1 MKLEQITKKYGQN
14 TVIDHIDFDFGN
26 SQIVGLI
33 GKNGVGKTTLM
44 KVMNGNIINYEGK
57 VNLPNNENVG
67 YLIEHPKL
75 YDNKTGLYNL
85 KLFAQVLGK
94 GFDKEYADHIIDAF
108 GMRPYIKKKVK
119 KYSMGMKQKLAIA
132 VSLMNKPKYLILD
145 EPTNGMDPDGS
156 IDVLKTIQ
164 SLVKQLEMKILISS
178 HKLEDIELICDRA
191 IFLRDG
197 TFVQDV
203 NMKDGGPK
211 DSTII
216 SIDTEDYQK
225 ALEMLTEKFH
235 VQQSNKENGEIIIKA
250 QKNYKDVLEA
260 LAKLNIYPKY
270 IETRKS
276 SLRDTYFNINQR
288 GDK

>member
-1 MKLEQITKKYGQN
+1 MKLEHITKKYGQN
-14 TVIDHIDFDFGN
+14 TVIDDINFDFGN

-44 KVMNGNIINYEGK
+44 KVMNGNIINYQGK
-57 VNLPNNENVG
+57 VDLSKDENVG

-75 YDNKTGLYNL
+75 YDNKSGLYNL

-94 GFDKEYADHIIDAF
+94 GFDKEYSDHIIDDF

-191 IFLRDG
+191 VFLRDG
-197 TFVQDV
+197 NFVQDV
-203 NMKDGGPK
+203 NMKDGGPE

-216 SIDTEDYQK
+216 TIEHDDFNKT
-225 ALEMLTEKFH
+225 LEYLTTHFK
-235 VQQSNKENGEIIIKA
+235 VQQSQKDAGEIIIKA
-250 QKNYKDVLEA
+250 QRDYKPLLKSLSEQGV
-260 LAKLNIYPKY
+260 YPKY

>member
-191 IFLRDG
+191 VFLRDG

-250 QKNYKDVLEA
+250 QENYKDVLEA

>member
-108 GMRPYIKKKVK
+108 GMRPYIKKNVK

-191 IFLRDG
+191 VFLRDG

>member
-1 MKLEQITKKYGQN
+1 MQLQDITKKYGSN
-14 TVIDHIDFDFGN
+14 NVLDHIDFDFN
-26 SQIVGLI
+26 DSRIVGLI

-44 KVMNGNIINYEGK
+44 KVMNGNISNFQGK
-57 VNLPNNENVG
+57 VELANNENIG

-75 YDNKTGLYNL
+75 YDNKSGLYNL

-94 GFDKEYADHIIDAF
+94 GFDKKYANHIIQTF
-108 GMRPYIKKKVK
+108 GMEPYIKKKVK

-156 IDVLKTIQ
+156 IDVLTTIKQ
-164 SLVKQLEMKILISS
+164 LVKELDMKILISS

-191 IFLRDG
+191 VFLRDG
-197 TFVQDV
+197 NFVQDV
-203 NMKDGGPK
+203 NMDEGAPT
-211 DSTII
+211 DSTVII
-216 SIDTEDYQK
+216 FEDEDFEQAHTYLKEHYEIIESQRVNK
-225 ALEMLTEKFH
+225 EVVIRA
-235 VQQSNKENGEIIIKA
+235 QQSY
-250 QKNYKDVLEA
+250 QA
-260 LAKLNIYPKY
+260 LLKGLASIEVYPKF

-288 GDK
+288 GDQ

>member
-1 MKLEQITKKYGQN
+1 MQLQDITKKYGSN
-14 TVIDHIDFDFGN
+14 NVLDHIDFDFN
-26 SQIVGLI
+26 DSRIVGLI

-44 KVMNGNIINYEGK
+44 KVMNGNIINFQGK
-57 VNLPNNENVG
+57 VELANNENIG

-75 YDNKTGLYNL
+75 YDNKSGLYNL

-94 GFDKEYADHIIDAF
+94 GFDKKYANHIIQTF
-108 GMRPYIKKKVK
+108 GMEPYIKKKVK

-156 IDVLKTIQ
+156 IDVLTTIKQ
-164 SLVKQLEMKILISS
+164 LVKELDMKILISS

-191 IFLRDG
+191 VFLRDG
-197 TFVQDV
+197 NFVQDV
-203 NMKDGGPK
+203 NMDEGAPT
-211 DSTII
+211 DSTVII
-216 SIDTEDYQK
+216 FEDEDFEQAHTYLKEHYEIIESQRANK
-225 ALEMLTEKFH
+225 EVVIRA
-235 VQQSNKENGEIIIKA
+235 QQSY
-250 QKNYKDVLEA
+250 QA
-260 LAKLNIYPKY
+260 LFKGLASIEVYPKF

-288 GDK
+288 GDQ

>member
-1 MKLEQITKKYGQN
+1 MKLEQITKKYGHN

-44 KVMNGNIINYEGK
+44 KVMNGNIINFEGK
-57 VNLPNNENVG
+57 VNLPNDENVG

-94 GFDKEYADHIIDAF
+94 GFDKKYADHIIDAF

-191 IFLRDG
+191 VFLRDG

-216 SIDTEDYQK
+216 TIDKEDFGK
-225 ALEMLTEKFH
+225 SLEILTENFH
-235 VQQSNKENGEIIIKA
+235 VQQSSKDNGEIIIKA
-250 QKNYKDVLEA
+250 QSNYKDVIQS

>member
-1 MKLEQITKKYGQN
+1 MKLEHITKKYGQN
-14 TVIDHIDFDFGN
+14 TVIDDINFDFGN

-44 KVMNGNIINYEGK
+44 KVMNGNIINYQGK
-57 VNLPNNENVG
+57 VDLSKDENVG

-75 YDNKTGLYNL
+75 YDNKSGLYNL

-94 GFDKEYADHIIDAF
+94 GFDKEYSDHIIDAF

-191 IFLRDG
+191 VFLRDG
-197 TFVQDV
+197 NFVQDV
-203 NMKDGGPK
+203 NMKDGGPE

-216 SIDTEDYQK
+216 TIEHDDFNKT
-225 ALEMLTEKFH
+225 LEYLTEHYK
-235 VQQSNKENGEIIIKA
+235 VQQSQKDAGEIIIKA
-250 QKNYKDVLEA
+250 QRDYKPLLKSLSEQGV
-260 LAKLNIYPKY
+260 YPKY

>member
-191 IFLRDG
+191 VFLRDG

-235 VQQSNKENGEIIIKA
+235 VQQSNKENGEIIIKE

>member
-1 MKLEQITKKYGQN
+1 MKLEQITKKYGHN

-44 KVMNGNIINYEGK
+44 KVMNGNIINFEGK
-57 VNLPNNENVG
+57 VNLPNDENVG

-94 GFDKEYADHIIDAF
+94 GFDKKYADHIIDAF

-191 IFLRDG
+191 VFLRDG

-203 NMKDGGPK
+203 NMKDDGPK

-216 SIDTEDYQK
+216 TIDKEDFGK
-225 ALEMLTEKFH
+225 SLEILTEKFH
-235 VQQSNKENGEIIIKA
+235 VQQSSKDNGEIIIKA
-250 QKNYKDVLEA
+250 QSNYKDVIQS
-260 LAKLNIYPKY
+260 LAKLNIYP
-270 IETRKS
+270 
-276 SLRDTYFNINQR
+276 
-288 GDK
+288 

>member
-1 MKLEQITKKYGQN
+1 MKLEQITKKYGHN

-44 KVMNGNIINYEGK
+44 KVMNGNIINFEGK
-57 VNLPNNENVG
+57 VNLPNDENVG

-85 KLFAQVLGK
+85 KLFSQVLGK
-94 GFDKEYADHIIDAF
+94 GFDKKYADHIIDAF

-191 IFLRDG
+191 VFLRDG

-216 SIDTEDYQK
+216 TIDKEDFGK
-225 ALEMLTEKFH
+225 SLEILTENFH
-235 VQQSNKENGEIIIKA
+235 VQQSSKDNGEIIIKA
-250 QKNYKDVLEA
+250 QSNYKDVIQS

>member
-1 MKLEQITKKYGQN
+1 MKLEQITKKYGHN
-14 TVIDHIDFDFGN
+14 TVIDHIDFDFED

-44 KVMNGNIINYEGK
+44 KVMNGNIINFEGK
-57 VNLPNNENVG
+57 VNLPNDENVG

-94 GFDKEYADHIIDAF
+94 GFDKKYADHIIDAF

-191 IFLRDG
+191 VFLRDG

-216 SIDTEDYQK
+216 TVDKEDFGK
-225 ALEMLTEKFH
+225 SLEILTEKFH
-235 VQQSNKENGEIIIKA
+235 VQQSSKDNGEIIIKA
-250 QKNYKDVLEA
+250 QSNYKDVLQS

>member
-94 GFDKEYADHIIDAF
+94 GFDKVYADHIIDAF

-191 IFLRDG
+191 VFLRDG

>member
-94 GFDKEYADHIIDAF
+94 GFDKEYADHIIEAF

-191 IFLRDG
+191 VFLRDG

>member
-1 MKLEQITKKYGQN
+1 MKLEQITKKYGHN
-14 TVIDHIDFDFGN
+14 TVIDHIDFDFED

-44 KVMNGNIINYEGK
+44 KVMNGNIINFEGK
-57 VNLPNNENVG
+57 VNLPNDENVG

-94 GFDKEYADHIIDAF
+94 GFDKKYADHIIDAF

-191 IFLRDG
+191 VFLRDG
-197 TFVQDV
+197 TFVQDL

-216 SIDTEDYQK
+216 TVDKEDFGK
-225 ALEMLTEKFH
+225 SLEILTEKFH
-235 VQQSNKENGEIIIKA
+235 VQQSSKDNGEIIIKA
-250 QKNYKDVLEA
+250 QSNYKDVLQS

>member
-14 TVIDHIDFDFGN
+14 TVIDDINFDFGN

-44 KVMNGNIINYEGK
+44 KVMNGNIINYQGK
-57 VNLPNNENVG
+57 VDLSKDENVG

-75 YDNKTGLYNL
+75 YDNKSGLYNL

-94 GFDKEYADHIIDAF
+94 GFDKEYSDHIIDAF

-191 IFLRDG
+191 VFLRDG
-197 TFVQDV
+197 NFVQDV
-203 NMKDGGPK
+203 NMKDGGPE

-216 SIDTEDYQK
+216 TIEHDDFNKT
-225 ALEMLTEKFH
+225 LEYLTTHFK
-235 VQQSNKENGEIIIKA
+235 VQQSQKDAGEIIIKA
-250 QKNYKDVLEA
+250 QRDYKPLLKSLSEQGV
-260 LAKLNIYPKY
+260 YPKY

>member
-191 IFLRDG
+191 VFLRDG
-197 TFVQDV
+197 TLVQDV

>member
-1 MKLEQITKKYGQN
+1 MKLEQITKKYGHN

-44 KVMNGNIINYEGK
+44 KVMNGNIINFEGK
-57 VNLPNNENVG
+57 VNLPNDENVG

-94 GFDKEYADHIIDAF
+94 GFDKKYADHIIDAF

-191 IFLRDG
+191 VFLRDG

-216 SIDTEDYQK
+216 TIDKEDFGK
-225 ALEMLTEKFH
+225 SLEILTEKFH
-235 VQQSNKENGEIIIKA
+235 VQQSSKDNGEIIIKA
-250 QKNYKDVLEA
+250 QSNYKDVIQS

>member
-191 IFLRDG
+191 VFLRDG

-216 SIDTEDYQK
+216 SIDTEDYQN

-235 VQQSNKENGEIIIKA
+235 VQQSNKENEEIIIKA
-250 QKNYKDVLEA
+250 QNNYKDVLKA
-260 LAKLNIYPKY
+260 LAQLNIYPKY

>member
-1 MKLEQITKKYGQN
+1 MQLQDIIKKYGSN
-14 TVIDHIDFDFGN
+14 NVLDHIDFDFN
-26 SQIVGLI
+26 DSRIVGLI

-44 KVMNGNIINYEGK
+44 KVMNGNIINFQGK
-57 VNLPNNENVG
+57 VELANNENIG

-75 YDNKTGLYNL
+75 YDNKSGLYNL

-94 GFDKEYADHIIDAF
+94 GFDKKYANHIIQTF
-108 GMRPYIKKKVK
+108 GMEPYIKKKVK

-156 IDVLKTIQ
+156 IDVLTTIKQ
-164 SLVKQLEMKILISS
+164 LVKELDMKILISS

-191 IFLRDG
+191 VFLRDG
-197 TFVQDV
+197 NFVQDV
-203 NMKDGGPK
+203 NMDEGAPT
-211 DSTII
+211 DSTVII
-216 SIDTEDYQK
+216 FEDEDFEQAHTYLKEHYEIIESQRANK
-225 ALEMLTEKFH
+225 EVVIRA
-235 VQQSNKENGEIIIKA
+235 QQSY
-250 QKNYKDVLEA
+250 QA
-260 LAKLNIYPKY
+260 LLKGLASIEVYPKF

-288 GDK
+288 GDQ